1 MKNRFAEVLREL
13 RLYTK
18 LSQVELADKLGVT
31 QTAIAKWESGDREPS
46 IDVLISIADFFD
58 CTIDYLVGRED

>member
-1 MKNRFAEVLREL
+1 MNKFYQVLKEL
-13 RLYTK
+13 RAYSK